1 MNMVGST
8 ASKAGFALLW
18 RIQGRPRLQV
28 IKPVSAWKLPS
39 GVSYDERHDQFLD
52 VLEETVDVNWRT
64 QPQVTLAF
72 LPAKQ
77 PVDVAF
83 ALPGMVQNGTIS
95 VLLLWAKTTEVLI
108 KDAWGIALS
117 DVLYRVKQYD
127 IDPKGVSEPLTIR
140 LDLEESQSTR

>member
-1 MNMVGST
+1 MSMVGSV
-8 ASKAGFALLW
+8 ASKAGFTLLW
-18 RIQGRPRLQV
+18 KIQGRPQLQV

-52 VLEETVDVNWRT
+52 AQEDAVDVNWRT
-64 QPQVTLAF
+64 QPRVPLSF

-83 ALPGMVQNGTIS
+83 ALPGVVQNGTIS
-95 VLLLWAKTTEVLI
+95 VLLLWTKTTETLI
-108 KDAWGIALS
+108 KDAWGIALG
-117 DVLYRVKQYD
+117 DVLYRLKQYD
-127 IDPKGVSEPLTIR
+127 IDPKGVSTPLTIR